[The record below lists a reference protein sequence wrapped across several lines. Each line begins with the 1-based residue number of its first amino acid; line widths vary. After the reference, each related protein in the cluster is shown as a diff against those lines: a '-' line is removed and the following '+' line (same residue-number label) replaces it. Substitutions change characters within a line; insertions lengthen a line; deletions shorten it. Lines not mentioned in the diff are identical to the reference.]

1 MLLIII
7 LLLLSKI
14 VIICS
19 CYNFISKI
27 QQKIIKFLSKAFERS
42 VYWNEYKTK
51 CDNKNTTNEF
61 RYFLES
67 YFVAVNRLLVLVYS
81 SQDADSKR
89 FKAKRYY
96 LPKGIIKNYNIIING
111 KNVYDQPID
120 SDTKRYEEIRK
131 LTTRQG
137 EDYTIRCLL
146 DYDYIKNRYR
156 LITAN
161 LVEKKN

>member
-96 LPKGIIKNYNIIING
+96 LPKGIIKNYKSSLMEKMFMTSPLILIQNG
-111 KNVYDQPID
+111 MK
-120 SDTKRYEEIRK
+120 K
-131 LTTRQG
+131 LENWQQGKVKITR
-137 EDYTIRCLL
+137 L
-146 DYDYIKNRYR
+146 DAY
-156 LITAN
+156 
-161 LVEKKN
+161 

>member
-81 SQDADSKR
+81 SQDADSKDL
-89 FKAKRYY
+89 KLKD
-96 LPKGIIKNYNIIING
+96 IIYQK
-111 KNVYDQPID
+111 V
-120 SDTKRYEEIRK
+120 
-131 LTTRQG
+131 
-137 EDYTIRCLL
+137 
-146 DYDYIKNRYR
+146 
-156 LITAN
+156 
-161 LVEKKN
+161 